1 MDAQLPV
8 RTMDDFR
15 DVVYNFRLARV
26 FATALDLD
34 LFTHMGNRFWTPKT
48 LAKTLKAN
56 ERGVEILLR
65 NLETA
70 GLLKRRRTAYGVEKV
85 GRTYL
90 NRNSPAYQGAYLDLV
105 HRQWE
110 NWAQLTDSVRTGK
123 PIEDDG
129 PDDPEYRQSF
139 TWAMHQRSERPAKQV
154 SAQLDLNNAKT
165 LLDVGGGPGTYAL
178 AFLKKNTTLQAGVW
192 DRAPAPEGA
201 RGSAKP
207 LRHGKRLS
215 YYPGD
220 LFDNPVP
227 GKFDVMWVSNV
238 LHIFSPAENKTL
250 FRKLKRALNPGGRIL
265 IQDTFLMN
273 KPGFDTL
280 DTNLFAITMLLF
292 TPTGNTYS
300 AQAVQEWLKAG
311 GLKKTKCLQLKKGT
325 GDWDGVIIEGR
336 VS

>member
-1 MDAQLPV
+1 MNAQLPI
-8 RTMDDFR
+8 RTMEDFR
-15 DVVYNFRLARV
+15 DAILTFRLSRV
-26 FATALDLD
+26 LSTALDLD
-34 LFTHMGNRFWTPKT
+34 IFTCMGNRFWTPKA
-48 LAKTLKAN
+48 LAKALQAS

-70 GLLKRRRTAYGVEKV
+70 GLLKRRRTSYGVEKI

-90 NRNSPAYQGAYLDLV
+90 NRNSPDYQGAYLGLV

-110 NWAQLTDSVRTGK
+110 NWAQLTDSIRTGK
-123 PIEDDG
+123 PLEDDG
-129 PDDPEYRQSF
+129 PDDPEFRRSF
-139 TWAMHQRSERPAKQV
+139 TWAMHQRSVKYAKQAA
-154 SAQLDLNNAKT
+154 AQLDLGDAGT

-178 AFLKKNTTLQAGVW
+178 EFLKKHSGLQAGIW
-192 DRAPAPEGA
+192 DRAPALEVA
-201 RGSAKP
+201 REIAKP

-220 LFDNPVP
+220 FFVSPVP
-227 GKFDVMWVSNV
+227 GKFDVMWMSNV
-238 LHIFSPAENKTL
+238 SHMFSPAENRIL

-273 KPGFDTL
+273 KPGCDTL
-280 DTNLFAITMLLF
+280 ATNLFAVTMLLF

-300 AQAVQEWLKAG
+300 AQAVQQWLKTC
-311 GLKKTKCLQLKKGT
+311 GLKKTQCLQLKKST

-336 VS
+336 V

>member
-34 LFTHMGNRFWTPKT
+34 LFTHMGNRFWTPKA

-70 GLLKRRRTAYGVEKV
+70 GLLKRRGTAYGVEKV

-178 AFLKKNTTLQAGVW
+178 EFLKRNTALQAGVW
-192 DRAPAPEGA
+192 DRAPALEVA
-201 RGSAKP
+201 REIAKP

-227 GKFDVMWVSNV
+227 GKFDVMWISNV
-238 LHIFSPAENKTL
+238 LHIFSPAENRTL

-265 IQDTFLMN
+265 IQDTFLMG
-273 KPGFDTL
+273 KPGFDAL
-280 DTNLFAITMLLF
+280 ATNLFAVTMLLF

-300 AQAVQEWLKAG
+300 AQAVRQWLKIC
-311 GLKKTKCLQLKKGT
+311 GLKKTRCLQLKKGT

-336 VS
+336 I

>member
-1 MDAQLPV
+1 MNAQLPI

-15 DVVYNFRLARV
+15 DAVYTFRLSRV

-34 LFTHMGNRFWTPKT
+34 LFTHMGHRFWTPKA
-48 LAKTLKAN
+48 LARTLKAS
-56 ERGVEILLR
+56 ERGVEIILR
-65 NLETA
+65 NLKTA
-70 GLLKRRRTAYGVEKV
+70 GLLKQRGTSYGVEKL
-85 GRTYL
+85 GRTFL
-90 NRNSPAYQGAYLDLV
+90 NRNSPAYEGAYLDLV

-123 PIEDDG
+123 PVENDG
-129 PDDPEYRQSF
+129 PDDPEYRRSF
-139 TWAMHQRSERPAKQV
+139 TWAMHQRSLNPAKQV
-154 SAQLDLNNAKT
+154 AAQLDLTDAKT

-178 AFLKKNTTLQAGVW
+178 EFLKKNPTLRAGIW
-192 DRAPAPEGA
+192 DRHPALEVA
-201 RGSAKP
+201 REIAKP
-207 LRHGKRLS
+207 LRHAKRLS

-220 LFDNPVP
+220 LFDNPLP
-227 GKFDVMWVSNV
+227 GTFDVMWVSNV

-292 TPTGNTYS
+292 TPMGNTYS
-300 AQAVQEWLKAG
+300 AQAVQEWLKAS
-311 GLKKTKCLQLKKGT
+311 GLKNPRCLQLKKGT

>member
-1 MDAQLPV
+1 MNAQLPV

-34 LFTHMGNRFWTPKT
+34 IFTHMGNRFWTPKA
-48 LAKTLKAN
+48 LAGRLKAS
-56 ERGVEILLR
+56 ERGVEIILR

-70 GLLKRRRTAYGVEKV
+70 GLLKRRGTSYGVEKV

-110 NWAQLTDSVRTGK
+110 NWAQLTDAVRTGK

-129 PDDPEYRQSF
+129 PDDPKYRQSF
-139 TWAMHQRSERPAKQV
+139 TWAMHQRSEKPARQV
-154 SAQLDLNNAKT
+154 AAQLDLNNART
-165 LLDVGGGPGTYAL
+165 LLDVGGGLGSYAL
-178 AFLKKNTTLQAGVW
+178 EFLKKNPTLQAGIW
-192 DRAPAPEGA
+192 DRAPALEVA
-201 RGSAKP
+201 REIAKP

-215 YYPGD
+215 CYPGD
-220 LFDNPVP
+220 LFDNPGP
-227 GKFDVMWVSNV
+227 GKFDVMWISNV

-273 KPGFDTL
+273 KPGFDEL
-280 DTNLFAITMLLF
+280 NTNLFAVTMLLF

-300 AQAVQEWLKAG
+300 AQDVQQWLKAC
-311 GLKKTKCLQLKKGT
+311 GLKKTRCLQLKKGT

-336 VS
+336 V

>member
-1 MDAQLPV
+1 MDTQLPV

-15 DVVYNFRLARV
+15 DVVYAFRLARV
-26 FATALDLD
+26 VATALDLD
-34 LFTHMGNRFWTPKT
+34 IFTHMGQRFWTPK
-48 LAKTLKAN
+48 AIAGRLKAS
-56 ERGVEILLR
+56 ERGVEIILR

-70 GLLKRRRTAYGVEKV
+70 GLLKRRGASYGVEKV

-90 NRNSPAYQGAYLDLV
+90 NRNSPSYRGAYLDLV

-154 SAQLDLNNAKT
+154 AAQLDLNDAKT

-178 AFLKKNTTLQAGVW
+178 QFLKNNLTLQAGVW
-192 DRAPAPEGA
+192 DRAPALEV
-201 RGSAKP
+201 AKKIAEP

-215 YYPGD
+215 YYAGD

-227 GKFDVMWVSNV
+227 GKFDVMWISNV
-238 LHIFSPAENKTL
+238 IHIFSPAENKTL

-273 KPGFDTL
+273 KPGFDAL
-280 DTNLFAITMLLF
+280 DTNLFAVTMLLF

-300 AQAVQEWLKAG
+300 AQDVQQWLKTC

-325 GDWDGVIIEGR
+325 GDWDGVILEGR
-336 VS
+336 V

>member
-1 MDAQLPV
+1 MNAQLPV

-34 LFTHMGNRFWTPKT
+34 LFTHMGRRFWTPRA
-48 LAKTLKAN
+48 LARRLQAS
-56 ERGVEILLR
+56 ERGIEIILR

-70 GLLKRRRTAYGVEKV
+70 GLLKQRGASYGVEKV
-85 GRTYL
+85 GLTYL
-90 NRNSPAYQGAYLDLV
+90 NRNSPAYQGAYLDLI

-110 NWAQLTDSVRTGK
+110 NWAQLTDAVRTGQ
-123 PIEDDG
+123 PIEDDE
-129 PDDPEYRQSF
+129 PDDPDYRQSF

-154 SAQLDLNNAKT
+154 AAQLDLSNAKT

-178 AFLKKNTTLQAGVW
+178 EFLKRNPALQAGVW
-192 DRAPAPEGA
+192 DRAPALEVA
-201 RGSAKP
+201 REIANP

-215 YYPGD
+215 CYSGD
-220 LFDNPVP
+220 LFENPVP
-227 GKFDVMWVSNV
+227 GKFDVMWISNV

-273 KPGFDTL
+273 KPGFNEL
-280 DTNLFAITMLLF
+280 DTNLFAVTMLLF

-300 AQAVQEWLKAG
+300 AQAVQQWLKTC

-325 GDWDGVIIEGR
+325 GDWDGIIIEGR
-336 VS
+336 V

>member
-1 MDAQLPV
+1 MNAQLPV

-15 DVVYNFRLARV
+15 DVVYTFRLSRV
-26 FATALDLD
+26 IATAMDLD
-34 LFTHMGNRFWTPKT
+34 LFTHMGSRFLTPKT
-48 LAKTLKAN
+48 LAGTLKVS
-56 ERGVEILLR
+56 ERGIEIILR
-65 NLETA
+65 NLTTA
-70 GLLKRRRTAYGVEKV
+70 GLLTQRGTSYRVEKL
-85 GRTYL
+85 GRTFL
-90 NRNSPAYQGAYLDLV
+90 NRNSPDYQGAYLELV

-110 NWAQLTDSVRTGK
+110 NWAHLTDSVRTGK
-123 PIEDDG
+123 PIENDG
-129 PDDPEYRQSF
+129 PDDPEYRRSF
-139 TWAMHQRSERPAKQV
+139 TWAMHQRSIRPARQV
-154 SAQLDLNNAKT
+154 AAQLDLNNAQT

-178 AFLKKNTTLQAGVW
+178 EFLKKNSMLRAGIW
-192 DRAPAPEGA
+192 DRQPALEVA
-201 RGSAKP
+201 QEIAQP

-220 LFDNPVP
+220 LFENPVP

-273 KPGFDTL
+273 RPGCDAL
-280 DTNLFAITMLLF
+280 ETNLFAVTMLLF

-300 AQAVQEWLKAG
+300 AQDVQQWLKTS
-311 GLKKTKCLQLKKGT
+311 GLKKTRCLQLRKGT

-336 VS
+336 V

>member
-1 MDAQLPV
+1 MNTQLPV

-15 DVVYNFRLARV
+15 DVIYTFRLSRV

-34 LFTHMGNRFWTPKT
+34 LFTQMGNRFWTPKS
-48 LAKTLKAN
+48 LARTLKAS
-56 ERGVEILLR
+56 ERGVEIILR
-65 NLETA
+65 NLKTA
-70 GLLKRRRTAYGVEKV
+70 GLLTQRGTTYGVEKL
-85 GRTYL
+85 GRTFL
-90 NRNSPAYQGAYLDLV
+90 NRNSLSHQGAYLELV

-123 PIEDDG
+123 PIENDG
-129 PDDPEYRQSF
+129 PDDPEYRRSF
-139 TWAMHQRSERPAKQV
+139 TWAMHQRSIRPAKQV
-154 SAQLDLNNAKT
+154 AAQLDLNNAQT

-178 AFLKKNTTLQAGVW
+178 EFLKKHSTLRAGIW
-192 DRAPAPEGA
+192 DRQPALEVA
-201 RGSAKP
+201 REIAQP

-215 YYPGD
+215 CYPGD

-227 GKFDVMWVSNV
+227 GKFDVMWISNV

-273 KPGFDTL
+273 KPGCDAL
-280 DTNLFAITMLLF
+280 ETNLFAVTMLLF

-300 AQAVQEWLKAG
+300 AQDVQQWLKTS
-311 GLKKTKCLQLKKGT
+311 GLKKTRCLQLQKGT

-336 VS
+336 V